1 MKAMAQKQISD
12 FFYHET
18 KETVKIIKYC
28 KYKITNETEDNKRW
42 SYMFKQ
48 PQSVRKT
55 SEKTCRVTKRV
66 KKPKGVMEVLYTFQD
81 LLEMVKY
88 EEFYEHT
95 YVEEFQVN
103 WSISKTRKRLSSWNK
118 LGICQ

>member
-1 MKAMAQKQISD
+1 MKKS
-12 FFYHET
+12 
-18 KETVKIIKYC
+18 
-28 KYKITNETEDNKRW
+28 
-42 SYMFKQ
+42 
-48 PQSVRKT
+48 
-55 SEKTCRVTKRV
+55 
-66 KKPKGVMEVLYTFQD
+66 KGVMEVLYTFQD